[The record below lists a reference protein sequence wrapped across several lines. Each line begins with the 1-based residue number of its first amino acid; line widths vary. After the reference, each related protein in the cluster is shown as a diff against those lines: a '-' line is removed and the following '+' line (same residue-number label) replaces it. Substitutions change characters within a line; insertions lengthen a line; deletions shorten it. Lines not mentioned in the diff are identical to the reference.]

1 MSSLSSIKYCNI
13 HPAIGIA
20 RLGNSP
26 DEYFIGPEV
35 SGNPP
40 NPKDNSFKDKNGF
53 VKRQAVRFRIY
64 GYDSNNK
71 VIKEIT
77 SDECHITWN
86 VHLSNRKGETK
97 LFVGRFNQTNSIRNE
112 GVSNRNDLVIDPGPR
127 SLNGP
132 NKSGDEY
139 KLDSGKFMGTSVSL
153 GEIRTDE
160 KGRLIVLGGFGK
172 SASIDPNKYNLRTFA
187 NNDGWYDDTS
197 DGPVTASVT
206 LIENGN
212 SIPVQ
217 DSSWIIVAP
226 PKFAPYH
233 YPIVTLYETMREVAF
248 EQNWIEK
255 PDKVSFMKDIFPL
268 FFRIVQYKWLN
279 KYAEIGHG
287 KNGPGNILTK
297 FKQLN
302 ESGNNGA
309 ELRKRIFKVIRNP
322 NLIDQPTSTEAMRQA
337 EPNYMPYLSG
347 DDGDWDNG
355 KFRTWMTVL
364 PSQYEN
370 LKRWSQGDF
379 ASDFDENILDKIFEN
394 NQNLEDLPVEVQPS
408 NLDKVGSRVRY
419 RHSFLSRNRDY
430 IYFKRCYFV
439 QRKTFQNK
447 YQIKTRRHYKIY
459 GHSMA
464 N

>member
-1 MSSLSSIKYCNI
+1 
-13 HPAIGIA
+13 
-20 RLGNSP
+20 
-26 DEYFIGPEV
+26 
-35 SGNPP
+35 
-40 NPKDNSFKDKNGF
+40 
-53 VKRQAVRFRIY
+53 
-64 GYDSNNK
+64 
-71 VIKEIT
+71 
-77 SDECHITWN
+77 
-86 VHLSNRKGETK
+86 
-97 LFVGRFNQTNSIRNE
+97 
-112 GVSNRNDLVIDPGPR
+112 
-127 SLNGP
+127 
-132 NKSGDEY
+132 
-139 KLDSGKFMGTSVSL
+139 
-153 GEIRTDE
+153 
-160 KGRLIVLGGFGK
+160 
-172 SASIDPNKYNLRTFA
+172 
-187 NNDGWYDDTS
+187 
-197 DGPVTASVT
+197 
-206 LIENGN
+206 
-212 SIPVQ
+212 
-217 DSSWIIVAP
+217 
-226 PKFAPYH
+226 
-233 YPIVTLYETMREVAF
+233 
-248 EQNWIEK
+248 
-255 PDKVSFMKDIFPL
+255 MKDIFPL

-408 NLDKVGSRVRY
+408 NLDKAGLELVD